1 MSTFDDKSSSLA
13 IIHAMAREIQ
23 DVLEKY
29 NDTMPVATV
38 VGVLEA
44 IKMEIILSYMP
55 GLDGEED
62 DDDFLN

>member
-29 NDTMPVATV
+29 NETMSVATV
-38 VGVLEA
+38 IGVLEA

-55 GLDGEED
+55 GFDEEED